1 MKKQN
6 LLEIQKDLIL
16 RYHIIIDEHS
26 TCRMRM
32 HAHIDERKVCKWKP
46 KNSMRCTF
54 DLFHEVGHIETTK
67 QGMKRAEQEYYATCW
82 VIDRCREYNLAIPEE
97 VLHIYQRY
105 MAQCL
110 SFHFPSFIREFRNG
124 VAQVDWQLNP
134 DGRYYMDD
142 DGYGMTPDV
151 EINIHGFI
159 DRNGHVLVKFRYVSD
174 NKELEV
180 MRKEAE
186 QIEKQLNN
194 G

>member
-1 MKKQN
+1 M
-6 LLEIQKDLIL
+6 
-16 RYHIIIDEHS
+16 
-26 TCRMRM
+26 
-32 HAHIDERKVCKWKP
+32 
-46 KNSMRCTF
+46 
-54 DLFHEVGHIETTK
+54 
-67 QGMKRAEQEYYATCW
+67 
-82 VIDRCREYNLAIPEE
+82 
-97 VLHIYQRY
+97 
-105 MAQCL
+105 

-124 VAQVDWQLNP
+124 VEQVDWQLNP

>member
-1 MKKQN
+1 MVEYMSIYKKLGKIAGDMSIAEKYYAILQTETYKTEVYRTWDLGEGMAVLHKNMQGWYKPWFVIDHNKKTAFEFIDDWEN
-6 LLEIQKDLIL
+6 LLTITEDD
-16 RYHIIIDEHS
+16 ID
-26 TCRMRM
+26 
-32 HAHIDERKVCKWKP
+32 WKP
-46 KNSMRCTF
+46 LKKLPEN
-54 DLFHEVGHIETTK
+54 
-67 QGMKRAEQEYYATCW
+67 
-82 VIDRCREYNLAIPEE
+82 AIM
-97 VLHIYQRY
+97 
-105 MAQCL
+105 MAQYL

-142 DGYGMTPDV
+142 DSYGMTPDV

-186 QIEKQLNN
+186 QIAKRLNN

>member
-1 MKKQN
+1 MMKQN

-54 DLFHEVGHIETTK
+54 DLFHEVGHIETTM

-82 VIDRCREYNLAIPEE
+82 AIDRCREYNLAIPEE

-105 MAQCL
+105 IL
-110 SFHFPSFIREFRNG
+110 YE
-124 VAQVDWQLNP
+124 VAKGKRRGGTYYSEMNIY
-134 DGRYYMDD
+134 RYAGIDKSIKQFKK
-142 DGYGMTPDV
+142 
-151 EINIHGFI
+151 EIEPKWAVCI
-159 DRNGHVLVKFRYVSD
+159 
-174 NKELEV
+174 NKW
-180 MRKEAE
+180 
-186 QIEKQLNN
+186 I
-194 G
+194 